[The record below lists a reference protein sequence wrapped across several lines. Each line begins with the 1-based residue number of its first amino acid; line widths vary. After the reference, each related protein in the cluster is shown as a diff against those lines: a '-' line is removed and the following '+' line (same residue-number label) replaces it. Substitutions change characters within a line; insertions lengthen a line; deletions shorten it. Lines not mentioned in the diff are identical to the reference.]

1 MKYTLKNNKPSEI
14 NQLSD
19 CDARWFAVYTKFK
32 CEKFVVNHLAKK
44 NIEAYLPLIRK
55 TRRYQRKIKHYDL
68 PLIHCYVFVRIKRT
82 DYIRTLETEYV
93 MKFLRQGND
102 LLAIPDEEIEKLK
115 RVAGD
120 VEETLSPENSDYH
133 AGEEVEVI
141 SGHLAG
147 MKGKIIYKS
156 GKKSF
161 AVELETVGYHL
172 RINIDLNLLRP
183 VQKMKR
189 IA

>member
-1 MKYTLKNNKPSEI
+1 MQNKLNSHKTPEI
-14 NQLSD
+14 NQLSNEE
-19 CDARWFAVYTKFK
+19 AKWFAIYTKFK
-32 CEKFVVNHLAKK
+32 CEKYVANHLAKK

-55 TRRYQRKIKHYDL
+55 TRRYQRKVKHYDV
-68 PLIHCYVFVRIKRT
+68 PLIHCYVFVRIKKS

-102 LLAIPDEEIEKLK
+102 LIAIPEEEIDKLK
-115 RVAGD
+115 RVSGD
-120 VEETLSPENSDYH
+120 VDESFETESVEYQF
-133 AGEEVEVI
+133 GETVEVV
-141 SGHLAG
+141 SGHLTG
-147 MKGKIIYKS
+147 MKGKIVSKA

-161 AVELETVGYHL
+161 AVELETIGYHL
-172 RINIDLNLLRP
+172 LINIDLSMLRP

>member
-1 MKYTLKNNKPSEI
+1 MQPPMKNNKTNDI

-19 CDARWFAVYTKFK
+19 HEARWFAVYTKFK
-32 CEKFVVNHLAKK
+32 CEKYVANHLAKK
-44 NIEAYLPLIRK
+44 NIESYLPLIRK

-68 PLIHCYVFVRIKRT
+68 PLIHCYVFVKIKKAE
-82 DYIRTLETEYV
+82 YLRTLETEYV

-102 LLAIPDEEIEKLK
+102 LRAIPEEEIDKLR
-115 RVAGD
+115 RVAGN
-120 VEETLSPENSDYH
+120 VEEALALDNIEYH
-133 AGEEVEVI
+133 PGEEVEVV

-147 MKGKIIYKS
+147 MKGKIMSKA

-161 AVELETVGYHL
+161 AVQLETIGYHL
-172 RINIDLNLLRP
+172 LINIDLKILRP
-183 VQKMKR
+183 IQKIKN

>member
-1 MKYTLKNNKPSEI
+1 MQPTLKSNKSTEI

-19 CDARWFAVYTKFK
+19 QDTRWFAVYTKFK
-32 CEKFVVNHLAKK
+32 CEKYVANHLAKK
-44 NIEAYLPLIRK
+44 NIESYLPLTRK

-68 PLIHCYVFVRIKRT
+68 PLIHCYVFVKINKS

-93 MKFLRQGND
+93 IKFLRQGSD
-102 LLAIPDEEIEKLK
+102 LLAIPEEEMDKLK

-120 VEETLSPENSDYH
+120 VEATFAADNIEYH
-133 AGEEVEVI
+133 PGEEVEVI

-147 MKGKIIYKS
+147 MKGKIMSKA

-161 AVELETVGYHL
+161 AVELETIGYHL
-172 RINIDLNLLRP
+172 LINIDLKMLKP
-183 VQKMKR
+183 VQKIKN

>member
-1 MKYTLKNNKPSEI
+1 MQNKLKDSKSAEI

-19 CDARWFAVYTKFK
+19 QEARWFAVYTKFK
-32 CEKFVVNHLAKK
+32 CEKYVANHLSKK
-44 NIEAYLPLIRK
+44 NIESYLPLIRK

-68 PLIHCYVFVRIKRT
+68 PLIHCYVFVRIKKT

-120 VEETLSPENSDYH
+120 VEETISAENSDYH
-133 AGEEVEVI
+133 LGEEVEVI
-141 SGHLAG
+141 SGQLAG
-147 MKGKIIYKS
+147 MKGKIISKA

-161 AVELETVGYHL
+161 AVELETIGYHL
-172 RINIDLNLLRP
+172 RINIDLNMLRP